1 LLLSI
6 RMLHKTRGIVFRFT
20 KYGDSSII
28 VTIFT
33 ELFGIQTYIVNGV
46 RSKSAKG
53 KIALFQPLTLLDLV
67 VYYKENASIKRIKEV
82 KCLHQYQTL
91 LTDIRKSSL
100 AMFINEI
107 LNKAV
112 KDESHANEIFEYL
125 LSSLTLLDH
134 QETNIENF
142 HLIFLIKLSRF
153 LGFGAHQSEEILG
166 VRMLSR
172 NEEELL
178 KKLLTAN
185 FTESLLMTN
194 EQRRNLLEAILRFY
208 TIHIESLGEIKSVQ
222 VLKEIMS

>member
-1 LLLSI
+1 
-6 RMLHKTRGIVFRFT
+6 MLHKTRGIVFRFT

-82 KCLHQYQTL
+82 KCLHQYQTVSA
-91 LTDIRKSSL
+91 DIRKSSL
-100 AMFINEI
+100 AIFINEI
-107 LNKAV
+107 LNKTV
-112 KDESHANEIFEYL
+112 KDETHAQEIFEFL
-125 LSSLTLLDH
+125 LHALILLDH
-134 QETNIENF
+134 QETSLENF

-153 LGFGAHQSEEILG
+153 LGFGAYQSEEILG
-166 VRMLSR
+166 VRMLD
-172 NEEELL
+172 EEEERILKQLL
-178 KKLLTAN
+178 IAD
-185 FTESLLMTN
+185 FTESIPMLN

-208 TIHIESLGEIKSVQ
+208 TMHIESLGEIRSIQ
-222 VLKEIMS
+222 ILKEVMN